1 MSRFSLAPIIRG
13 HWKGLT
19 NDTKDGNVNADWVS
33 RILLI
38 SAPTL
43 LVTATLVFGW
53 QVHSPSAILSAVA
66 LLSAG
71 LLGVFTQLSGLRV
84 RLTER
89 KEEEWLD
96 VERDGIDE
104 AVSHILFSF
113 LLCIFICV
121 LLVIGINVAAS
132 EIELPAKEFLRSC
145 WSALVFAT
153 TSYVVLTM
161 VILVPKLY
169 SAYTEMNEVKDE
181 LNGFHTKR

>member
-1 MSRFSLAPIIRG
+1 MSRFSLAPIFRG

-19 NDTKDGNVNADWVS
+19 NDTTEGDVKPDWIS
-33 RILLI
+33 RGLLI
-38 SAPTL
+38 SVPGL
-43 LVTATLVFGW
+43 LVAATLFFGW
-53 QVHSPSAILSAVA
+53 QISAPSAILSAVA

-89 KEEEWLD
+89 SEEEWLD

-104 AVSHILFSF
+104 AVAHVLFSF
-113 LLCIFICV
+113 LLCIFTCV

-132 EIELPAKEFLRSC
+132 DTPLPARDFLRSC
-145 WSALVFAT
+145 WSGLIFAT
-153 TSYVVLTM
+153 TSYIVLTM

-181 LNGFHTKR
+181 LNGFHSSK

>member
-1 MSRFSLAPIIRG
+1 MSRFSLAPILRG

-19 NDTKDGNVNADWVS
+19 NDTNEGEVKADWGS
-33 RILLI
+33 RTLLI
-38 SAPTL
+38 AVPGL
-43 LVTATLVFGW
+43 LIAATLVFRW
-53 QVHSPSAILSAVA
+53 QVSSPSAILSAVA

-104 AVSHILFSF
+104 AVSHVLFSF
-113 LLCIFICV
+113 LLCIFTCI
-121 LLVIGINVAAS
+121 LLVIGINVAGS
-132 EIELPAKEFLRSC
+132 EIQLPASEFLRSC

-153 TSYVVLTM
+153 TSYIVLTM
-161 VILVPKLY
+161 IILVPKLY

-181 LNGFHTKR
+181 LNGFHTKK